1 MDKESWLEAIKSSEY
16 LTNAGAWFT
25 LHYGDKTSEKFQ
37 TSTWAEKLKDEKFY
51 NRVVELMEQ
60 EIVLKFDKR
69 EGKAA
74 DFYDVDNT
82 EPEQYP

>member
-1 MDKESWLEAIKSSEY
+1 
-16 LTNAGAWFT
+16 
-25 LHYGDKTSEKFQ
+25 
-37 TSTWAEKLKDEKFY
+37 
-51 NRVVELMEQ
+51 MEQ